1 MPTLLR
7 CLLGFILLVATIG
20 LVTCESM
27 LRAETSYPGSSALPE
42 STQAVP

>member
-27 LRAETSYPGSSALPE
+27 LRAEPLYPASVLPE
-42 STQAVP
+42 HAQAAP